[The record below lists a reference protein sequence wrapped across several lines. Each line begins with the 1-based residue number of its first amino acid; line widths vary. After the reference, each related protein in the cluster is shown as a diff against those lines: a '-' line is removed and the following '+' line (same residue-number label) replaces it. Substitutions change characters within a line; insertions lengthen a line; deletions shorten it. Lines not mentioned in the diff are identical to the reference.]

1 MAGKGAMT
9 EDREASLQGRP
20 ARSPGSV
27 GSVVNEGMLV
37 ESAAKD
43 QIWHRFE
50 QVAGRVLAG
59 TCVLRHLGT
68 KETIVLQGTA
78 TLVWVAL
85 EVPGT
90 LDELLEDLLEAV
102 PGCLAIEVVAN
113 VETLVDMGFVVV

>member
-1 MAGKGAMT
+1 M
-9 EDREASLQGRP
+9 
-20 ARSPGSV
+20 
-27 GSVVNEGMLV
+27 

-50 QVAGRVLAG
+50 QVAGRMLAG

-85 EVPGT
+85 GVPGT
-90 LDELLEDLLEAV
+90 LDELTEDLLDAV
-102 PGCLAIEVVAN
+102 PGCSVTELATN
-113 VETLVDMGFVVV
+113 FETLVAMGFVVS